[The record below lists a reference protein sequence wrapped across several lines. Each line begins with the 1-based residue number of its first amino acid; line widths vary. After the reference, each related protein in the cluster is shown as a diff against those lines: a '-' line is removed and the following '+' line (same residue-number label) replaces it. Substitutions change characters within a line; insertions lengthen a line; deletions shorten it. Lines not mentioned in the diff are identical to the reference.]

1 MPSEPRKANL
11 AGTVSWSDGT
21 PFTGYIYIGV
31 AFPTSVDPNVTYAT
45 VWMNNQYPPQ
55 RLPKWYKI
63 PIVQGVYEQ
72 TARIYYTADIN
83 PPNTRYCY
91 YFYDVNGNLLYGPSA
106 LFTVTTTPHTITY
119 LTLPVP
125 TVGTVAPDPNDNNPP
140 DDISRIIYAQFVDN
154 ETPSGTINGVNA
166 TFLLTRVPVPATS
179 LTLYKNGQLLY
190 PTVGYT
196 LSDQTITFLTG
207 YIPRTGDLLRASYR
221 LSGDSVAAAITGGY
235 ITNEIPTG
243 AVDGSNLAYTL
254 VFSPSPADSLQL
266 YKNGQLLIPGTAY
279 TLASSTITITAP
291 YLLETGDSLRATY
304 RF

>member
-11 AGTVSWSDGT
+11 AGTVQYTDGT

-91 YFYDVNGNLLYGPSA
+91 YFYDVNENLLYGPSS

-119 LTLPVP
+119 LTVPLPTATTVPPVP
-125 TVGTVAPDPNDNNPP
+125 APETSGDPGP
-140 DDISRIIYAQFVDN
+140 SVSFAQFVDN
-154 ETPSGTINGVNA
+154 ETPVGDIDGVNA
-166 TFLLTRVPVPATS
+166 TFTLAYTPSPSTS
-179 LTLYKNGQLLY
+179 LMLYKNGQLLL
-190 PTVGYT
+190 PTTAFTLVGK
-196 LSDQTITFLTG
+196 TITITAA
-207 YIPRTGDLLRASYR
+207 YIPSTGDVLRASYR
-221 LSGDSVAAAITGGY
+221 M
-235 ITNEIPTG
+235 
-243 AVDGSNLAYTL
+243 
-254 VFSPSPADSLQL
+254 
-266 YKNGQLLIPGTAY
+266 
-279 TLASSTITITAP
+279 
-291 YLLETGDSLRATY
+291 
-304 RF
+304 